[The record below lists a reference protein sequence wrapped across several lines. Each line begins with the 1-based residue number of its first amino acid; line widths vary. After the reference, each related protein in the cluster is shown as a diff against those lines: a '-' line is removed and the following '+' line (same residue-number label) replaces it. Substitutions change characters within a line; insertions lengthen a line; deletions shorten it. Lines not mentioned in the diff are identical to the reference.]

1 MEKAELHILKGK
13 DVKLEGQ
20 FRIDVEQSPA
30 KTTSQ
35 RVITTVEPMVSVV
48 EKDSEFAVV
57 EFICTCGAKTYI
69 KCKYESSQSDNV
81 QSENEPSDVEQVS
94 DMDSKQT

>member
-20 FRIDVEQSPA
+20 FRIDVEQCSA
-30 KTTSQ
+30 HNTSK
-35 RVITTVEPMVSVV
+35 RVITAAEPMVSIV

-57 EFICTCGAKTYI
+57 EFICSCGAKTYI
-69 KCKYESSQSDNV
+69 KCKYESVRSDNA
-81 QSENEPSDVEQVS
+81 QSENEQSDVEQVS
-94 DMDSKQT
+94 DVDSK